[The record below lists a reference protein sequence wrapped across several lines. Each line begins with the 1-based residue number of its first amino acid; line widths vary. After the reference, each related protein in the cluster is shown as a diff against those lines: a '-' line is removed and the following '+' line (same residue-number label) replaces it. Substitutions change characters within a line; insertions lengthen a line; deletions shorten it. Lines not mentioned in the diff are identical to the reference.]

1 MNLEWGWILSTNTN
15 MIKCTTI
22 SISKSLHKTCNIILC
37 VNIVVIIVNCVMLN
51 LSTINI
57 LYELREMNKEMY
69 NQIGVWSDS
78 IESKMML
85 SVNFIMINM
94 IVKNM
99 PFLKYS
105 LLYLKT
111 NSSDLLQDDNEH
123 LL

>member
-1 MNLEWGWILSTNTN
+1 
-15 MIKCTTI
+15 
-22 SISKSLHKTCNIILC
+22 
-37 VNIVVIIVNCVMLN
+37 MLN

>member
-1 MNLEWGWILSTNTN
+1 MF
-15 MIKCTTI
+15 
-22 SISKSLHKTCNIILC
+22 
-37 VNIVVIIVNCVMLN
+37 N

-85 SVNFIMINM
+85 SVNFIIINM
-94 IVKNM
+94 IVKNI